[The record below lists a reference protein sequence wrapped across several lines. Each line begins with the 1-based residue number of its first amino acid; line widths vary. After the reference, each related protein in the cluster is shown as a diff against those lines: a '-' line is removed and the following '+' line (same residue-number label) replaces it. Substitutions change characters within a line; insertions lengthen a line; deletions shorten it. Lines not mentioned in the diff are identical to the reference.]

1 MKKVLFVDDEPAVL
15 AGLEDLLHGF
25 TNCWDMTFICGG
37 EDAIKAMGRADY
49 DVVVSDIR
57 MPGVN
62 GVEVLEH
69 AKCHHPKATRIALTG
84 YTDDSSTIKLTR
96 LAQRYLRKPCSME
109 DLDEAISR
117 DCGLIEAFDNVVV
130 KELAGKAGRLPGSSS
145 SQSNLLELLNT
156 DNSSVEEITNI
167 VEKDVALTAKVL
179 QLVNSSFFRRQRSID
194 SASEAVSYLGSD
206 TLRSLVLA
214 NQMFEMTK
222 CLPTISGFNPIQL
235 QQHCVLT
242 STIARELIAD
252 NEQSATAFTAGLL
265 HDVGKII
272 IALEKPELI
281 PALVGDTGGHEN
293 SWVNSESERD
303 ILGCTHAELGGCFL
317 NIWGLPTPIVEA
329 VTFHDSPASVFSKE
343 FDAVG
348 IVHVSNY
355 LAHWSADK
363 GEDKRINAKLNRDY
377 LESKDVIDHLEQW
390 QEQALDAHK
399 NSSH

>member
-1 MKKVLFVDDEPAVL
+1 MKKILFVDDEPAVL

-25 TNCWDMTFICGG
+25 THCWDMKFICGG
-37 EDAIKAMGRADY
+37 EDAISAMNQADY

-57 MPGVN
+57 MPGVD
-62 GVEVLEH
+62 GLEVLEH
-69 AKCHHPKATRIALTG
+69 AKDNHPTATRIALTG
-84 YTDDSSTIKLTR
+84 YTDDKSTIKLTR

-117 DCGLIEAFDNVVV
+117 DCGLIEAFDNAVV
-130 KELAGKAGRLPGSSS
+130 KELAGKAGRLPGTSSS
-145 SQSNLLELLNT
+145 HNDLLELLDTN
-156 DNSSVEEITNI
+156 NSSVKEITNI

-194 SASEAVSYLGSD
+194 SASEAVSYLGAD

-222 CLPTISGFNPIQL
+222 GLPKLLGFDPALL
-235 QQHCVLT
+235 QGHCVLT
-242 STIARELIAD
+242 STIARELVPD

-281 PALVGDTGGHEN
+281 PALVGDTNGHEN
-293 SWVNSESERD
+293 SWVNQESERD

-329 VTFHDSPASVFSKE
+329 VTFHDNPACVFSKQ

-355 LAHWSADK
+355 LAHWSVDST
-363 GEDKRINAKLNRDY
+363 DDMRIHTKLNRDY
-377 LESKDVIDHLEQW
+377 LENKGVIEQLGTW
-390 QEQALDAHK
+390 QTQAVDAQK
-399 NSSH
+399 SSVR